1 MEREFGV
8 MLQKIEDLRDD
19 LAQDREARK
28 ALYSRVETTNVSVE
42 KLTWR
47 IDALEKTMNSQAPT
61 IAEFLTYKEQ
71 VRGAGKLGRV
81 LWMLGGIILSAAA
94 GLVAWVM
101 WAVGLFT
108 K

>member
-28 ALYSRVETTNVSVE
+28 QLYGRVETTNLNVE

-47 IDALEKTMNSQAPT
+47 IDALEKTMSSQAPT

-71 VRGAGKLGRV
+71 VRGAGKLGKA

-94 GLVAWVM
+94 GVVAWIT
-101 WAVGLFT
+101 WAVGLF